1 MKRLLVIDMV
11 RIAKNTD
18 KKKLEEL
25 KTKIHDEN
33 YLKEA
38 IQSIAQDL
46 TNNLQEEI
54 EDGT

>member
-1 MKRLLVIDMV
+1 MV

-25 KTKIHDEN
+25 KKKIHDEE
-33 YLKEA
+33 YLNTA

-54 EDGT
+54 DDGK